1 VVLNNVR
8 NFLHH
13 KHTVM
18 SSHDSIS
25 VVLKC
30 MLKGSADFLVKP
42 LRKNELR
49 NLWQHVWRRQ
59 TVCNFQVHFFV
70 LFFWFRSMLLMDFFL
85 IIDQQ
90 TAGKIPRNSNRV
102 EASSENNAASSDFA
116 TSLQKNKD
124 CSEKGSDAQVSIRS
138 LNCQSCRNM

>member
-30 MLKGSADFLVKP
+30 MLKGSVDFLVKP
-42 LRKNELR
+42 VRKNELR

-59 TVCNFQVHFFV
+59 NVCLTFKFIFS
-70 LFFWFRSMLLMDFFL
+70 FY
-85 IIDQQ
+85 
-90 TAGKIPRNSNRV
+90 
-102 EASSENNAASSDFA
+102 SS
-116 TSLQKNKD
+116 
-124 CSEKGSDAQVSIRS
+124 GSRA
-138 LNCQSCRNM
+138 CY